1 MKSLAFKLVGA
12 VATVVV
18 ATVCFPSQAS
28 VEAVN
33 WNAAQRVADGVDLV
47 SLSRIEPRLIK
58 ASAMRVDLSMKSFFF
73 TGNGRDARWGTTMPY
88 YTNLVV
94 NTRRMTAEEFLMNA
108 RAPVEL
114 GGRGLDMVA
123 AFNTALWTPCPE
135 PVPTPFGQLHGLN
148 VSDGVVVS
156 PTPTN
161 RVRGIFV
168 VWKNGGM
175 DILPTP
181 LPQSRIKDA
190 WIAHSGWDVVLK
202 DGKPE
207 FTQNDTDIH
216 PRTVLGL
223 SRDRRWF
230 YVLAVEGRHEGV
242 SIGAD
247 YRDLADMMLS
257 LGASDAINMD
267 GGGSTELVRWDD
279 ASQRQVTCFTQETP
293 PRRDALF
300 IGVCR
305 RSAAPARAARLD
317 DAHLFEAAIDGDR
330 TRSAG
335 LYHRYEFNDVQDTQ
349 PPPGYRPFYIAHY
362 GRHGSRY
369 QIDESHQRSFAVLEA
384 ADKINALHAPGKE
397 LLRRVRPLVDA
408 HKGMFGALSKLGAQ
422 EQAQLARRMYRRFPS
437 VFSGKGR
444 IRCQAS
450 VKHRCLSSMA
460 NFACALKGEAPQ
472 LDFEFM
478 TGDRY
483 MEVVARR
490 AQGSQSD
497 GQDERKKRF
506 DELKA
511 DLLKKYVAPERI
523 MSLLFRDS
531 PAMQKTVGDPR
542 LFVAELFELASAFQP
557 LERELGGLDVYE
569 FFTRDEILSLA
580 RFWDCR
586 YYLGMGNSA
595 EFGDGMIAL
604 AGRLAKDIAA
614 RADEAARSGGICAD
628 LRFGHDSA
636 LFPLVGFLGVEGAG
650 ERVPAAESWK
660 RCQMWRDMPMAANI
674 QLIFYRNGSGER
686 LVKVLYNER
695 ETRLQGL
702 TPVSGTYYRW
712 GDLRERLMR
721 TKES

>member
-1 MKSLAFKLVGA
+1 VAALAA
-12 VATVVV
+12 VASVSPAAGGDVVDWTD
-18 ATVCFPSQAS
+18 A
-28 VEAVN
+28 E
-33 WNAAQRVADGVDLV
+33 RVSDGIGLI
-47 SLSRIEPRLIK
+47 SLSRKDPQLIK
-58 ASAMRVDLSMKSFFF
+58 AKAMRVDLSAKSLFF
-73 TGNGRDARWGTTMPY
+73 TGNGRDARWGKSMPY

-108 RAPVEL
+108 RAPVDL

-135 PVPTPFGQLHGLN
+135 PIPTPFGQLHGLN
-148 VSDGVVVS
+148 ISDGVVVS

-181 LPQSRIKDA
+181 LPQTRIKDA

-230 YVLAVEGRHEGV
+230 YVLAVEGRHKGV

-247 YRDLADMMLS
+247 YRDLAEMMLS

-279 ASQRQVTCFTQETP
+279 ASQRQVICFTQETP

-300 IGVCR
+300 MGIYRKSV
-305 RSAAPARAARLD
+305 APARAARLD

-384 ADKINALHAPGKE
+384 ADKINALHTPGKE

-437 VFSGKGR
+437 VFAGKSR

-490 AQGSQSD
+490 AQDNQSND
-497 GQDERKKRF
+497 QDERKKRF

-511 DLLKKYVAPERI
+511 DLLKKYVATERI
-523 MSLLFRDS
+523 MNLLFRDS
-531 PAMQKTVGDPR
+531 PIALKIVGNPS

-595 EFGDGMIAL
+595 EFGDWMIAL
-604 AGRLAKDIAA
+604 AERLAKDIAT
-614 RADEAARSGGICAD
+614 RADEAARRGGICAD

-674 QLIFYRNGSGER
+674 QLVFYRNDSGEC

-695 ETRLQGL
+695 ETHLQGL

-712 GDLRERLMR
+712 NDLRKRLMR
-721 TKES
+721 SAES

>member
-1 MKSLAFKLVGA
+1 MAALAA
-12 VATVVV
+12 VASVSPAVGGDVVDWTD
-18 ATVCFPSQAS
+18 A
-28 VEAVN
+28 E
-33 WNAAQRVADGVDLV
+33 RVSDGIGLI
-47 SLSRIEPRLIK
+47 SLSRKDPQLIK
-58 ASAMRVDLSMKSFFF
+58 AKAMRVDLSAKSLFF
-73 TGNGRDARWGTTMPY
+73 TGNGRDARWGKSMPY

-108 RAPVEL
+108 RAPVDL

-135 PVPTPFGQLHGLN
+135 PIPTPFGQLHGLN
-148 VSDGVVVS
+148 ISDGVVVS

-181 LPQSRIKDA
+181 LPQTRIKDA

-230 YVLAVEGRHEGV
+230 YVLAVEGRHKGV

-247 YRDLADMMLS
+247 YRDLAEMMLS

-279 ASQRQVTCFTQETP
+279 ASQRQVICFTQETP

-300 IGVCR
+300 MGIYRKSV
-305 RSAAPARAARLD
+305 APARAARLD

-384 ADKINALHAPGKE
+384 ADKINALHTPGKE

-437 VFSGKGR
+437 VFAGKSR

-460 NFACALKGEAPQ
+460 NFACALKGEVPQ

-490 AQGSQSD
+490 AQDNQSND
-497 GQDERKKRF
+497 QDERKKRF

-511 DLLKKYVAPERI
+511 DLLKKYVATERI
-523 MSLLFRDS
+523 MNLLFRDS
-531 PAMQKTVGDPR
+531 PIALKIVGNPS

-595 EFGDGMIAL
+595 EFGDWMIAL
-604 AGRLAKDIAA
+604 AERLAKDIAT
-614 RADEAARSGGICAD
+614 RADEAARRGGICAD

-674 QLIFYRNGSGER
+674 QLVFYRNDSGEC

-695 ETRLQGL
+695 ETHLQGL

-712 GDLRERLMR
+712 NDLRKRLMR
-721 TKES
+721 SAES

>member
-1 MKSLAFKLVGA
+1 MNSSIRELLRLTVAALAA
-12 VATVVV
+12 A
-18 ATVCFPSQAS
+18 AS
-28 VEAVN
+28 VSPAVGGDVVD
-33 WNAAQRVADGVDLV
+33 WTDAERVSNGIGLI
-47 SLSRIEPRLIK
+47 SLSRNEPRLIK
-58 ASAMRVDLSMKSFFF
+58 AKAMRVDLSMKSFFF
-73 TGNGRDARWGTTMPY
+73 TGKGRDARWGTTMPY

-135 PVPTPFGQLHGLN
+135 PIPTPYGQLHGLN
-148 VSDGVVVS
+148 ISDGVVVS

-161 RVRGIFV
+161 RVRGVFV
-168 VWKNGGM
+168 VWKSGDM
-175 DILPTP
+175 DILQTP
-181 LPQSRIKDA
+181 LPQPRIKDA

-207 FTQNDTDIH
+207 FTRKDTDIH

-230 YVLAVEGRHEGV
+230 YVLAVEGRHKGV
-242 SIGAD
+242 SVGAD

-279 ASQRQVTCFTQETP
+279 ASQRQDICFTQETP

-305 RSAAPARAARLD
+305 KSAAPARAARLD

-349 PPPGYRPFYIAHY
+349 PPQGYRPFYIAHY

-369 QIDESHQRSFAVLEA
+369 QIDESHLRSFAVLEA
-384 ADKINALHAPGKE
+384 ADKINALHASGKE

-422 EQAQLARRMYRRFPS
+422 EQARLARRMYRRFPS
-437 VFSGKGR
+437 VFAGKGR
-444 IRCQAS
+444 IQCQAS

-490 AQGSQSD
+490 AQGNQSND
-497 GQDERKKRF
+497 QDERKKRL
-506 DELKA
+506 DKLVA

-523 MSLLFRDS
+523 MNLLFRDS
-531 PAMQKTVGDPR
+531 PTMLKTVGDPG

-557 LERELGGLDVYE
+557 LERELGGLDVYD
-569 FFTRDEILSLA
+569 FFTRDEILALA

-595 EFGDGMIAL
+595 EFGDWMIAL
-604 AGRLAKDIAA
+604 TERLAKDIAA
-614 RADEAARSGGICAD
+614 RADEAARRGGVCAD

-650 ERVPAAESWK
+650 DRVPATESWK

-674 QLIFYRNGSGER
+674 QLVFYRNDSGEC

-695 ETRLQGL
+695 ETHLQGL
-702 TPVSGTYYRW
+702 APVSGTYYRW
-712 GDLRERLMR
+712 GDLRKRLMR
-721 TKES
+721 SAES